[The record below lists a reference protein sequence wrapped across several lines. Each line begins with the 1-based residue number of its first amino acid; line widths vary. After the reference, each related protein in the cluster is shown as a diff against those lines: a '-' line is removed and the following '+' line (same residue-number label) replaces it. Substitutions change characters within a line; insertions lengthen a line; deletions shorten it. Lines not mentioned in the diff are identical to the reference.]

1 MALTARTES
10 GLKEVLESI
19 GGAGDGHVVLAA
31 DLLAEGAP
39 GRLVESIKEIGP
51 IDMVVHVLGGALG
64 MSDPLCDIEDW
75 RKVWRLNIEVAV
87 ELNALLIP
95 GMRKRGWGRNCAH
108 LLGFGRREPWSSA
121 LLRREGGAQRVYAE
135 SRPHLRCRR
144 RRDQCCGARRGYE
157 PGGLLGHCAEGGLFP
172 GQEIRGK
179 EPADGT
185 FRSARGCYRCHGPS
199 LFGKSPAV
207 LRLRDPRRRRFGQA
221 IYVSIAIS
229 VLAYGKPPT
238 KKRGVRFCRIKNG
251 REGDLDE
258 PSRL

>member
-144 RRDQCCGARRGYE
+144 RRDQRCGARRGYE

-179 EPADGT
+179 EPSDGRL
-185 FRSARGCYRCHGPS
+185 FELMVARASACSTRCWRRIVRRCAVRGMCISPRVRRPARARCPAKSCWAGARWLS
-199 LFGKSPAV
+199 RGRGFG
-207 LRLRDPRRRRFGQA
+207 RR
-221 IYVSIAIS
+221 
-229 VLAYGKPPT
+229 T
-238 KKRGVRFCRIKNG
+238 
-251 REGDLDE
+251 
-258 PSRL
+258 